1 MNLTPPGNIP
11 AEVLDIARTLEGAGY
26 EAWCVGGALRDHLLG
41 HPNADYD
48 LATSATP
55 EEVQRLFR
63 RTAPIGIAHGTV
75 GVIDRNRVMHEVT
88 TFRRDVS
95 TDGRHAVVAYGVTLD
110 EDLARRDF
118 TINAIAFHPLRHE
131 WRDPFDGAGD
141 LSRGIVR
148 AVGEPAERFR
158 EDYLRILRALRFAAR
173 FGFAIEPATW
183 AAALAEIDGL
193 RRLSAER
200 VRDEWFKGLVTAQ
213 DPAELVRLWHAS
225 GAATYWLP
233 EMAEPVPSAA
243 ASRQPRDPVLLTA
256 LYTSDP
262 VAVLRRLKG
271 SNEEVGRASGI
282 VQGPAAPDGQGEATV
297 RRWLARVDRSADDL
311 LAMHR
316 LREGKEPDWG
326 AVVRGIRERGDA
338 VTRGQLAVSGHDLQ
352 EIGLTGPRIGD
363 ALAALLER
371 VMDDPS
377 LNTRERL
384 LALARELA

>member
-1 MNLTPPGNIP
+1 
-11 AEVLDIARTLEGAGY
+11 
-26 EAWCVGGALRDHLLG
+26 
-41 HPNADYD
+41 
-48 LATSATP
+48 
-55 EEVQRLFR
+55 
-63 RTAPIGIAHGTV
+63 
-75 GVIDRNRVMHEVT
+75 
-88 TFRRDVS
+88 
-95 TDGRHAVVAYGVTLD
+95 
-110 EDLARRDF
+110 
-118 TINAIAFHPLRHE
+118 
-131 WRDPFDGAGD
+131 
-141 LSRGIVR
+141 
-148 AVGEPAERFR
+148 VGEPAERFR

-173 FGFAIEPATW
+173 FGFVIEPATW

-200 VRDEWFKGLVTAQ
+200 VRDEWFKGLVTAR
-213 DPAELVRLWHAS
+213 DPAELLRLWRAS

-233 EMAEPVPSAA
+233 ELAEPVPSAE

-262 VAVLRRLKG
+262 VAVLRRLRG

-282 VQGPAAPDGQGEATV
+282 VQGPAAPDGQSKAAV

-311 LAMHR
+311 LSMHR

-326 AVVRGIRERGDA
+326 AVVRGIRQRGDP
-338 VTRGQLAVSGHDLQ
+338 VTRGQLAVSGRDLQ

-363 ALAALLER
+363 TLAALLER